1 MHYFLRIELNKNM
14 KSSMSSYSN
23 NVIAV
28 EKMYKTVIH
37 LSIGS
42 INIYLKKVLKS
53 HILFLKL
60 LLQIKIGKII
70 INFLKHVIFILP
82 KRQTFV
88 F

>member
-1 MHYFLRIELNKNM
+1 M

-28 EKMYKTVIH
+28 EKMYKTVIR